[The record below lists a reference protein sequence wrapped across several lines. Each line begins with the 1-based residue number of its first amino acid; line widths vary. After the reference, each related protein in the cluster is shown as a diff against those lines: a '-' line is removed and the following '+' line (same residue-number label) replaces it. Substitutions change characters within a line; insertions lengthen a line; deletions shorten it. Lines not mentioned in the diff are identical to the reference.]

1 VTLRRLAP
9 LSINQE
15 FVMNTIK
22 NLFAY
27 NVDVPG
33 EPTYFE
39 VQGTV
44 TVAHSGIE
52 PVLVEPEFRHRGG
65 WEVLELNLLDKGGV
79 SLPALT
85 EKRVLFR
92 REGGTA
98 WKSLEIIEPEGSQ
111 QVEIGYREAID

>member
-1 VTLRRLAP
+1 
-9 LSINQE
+9 
-15 FVMNTIK
+15 MNTIK

-44 TVAHSGIE
+44 TVAHPGIE
-52 PVLVEPEFRHRGG
+52 PVLVEPTVRHRGG
-65 WEVLELNLLDKGGV
+65 WEVLQLQLVEKEGIHLQV
-79 SLPALT
+79 VT
-85 EKRVLFR
+85 EKNVFFK

-98 WKSLEIIEPEGSQ
+98 WKSLEVIEPAGSQ
-111 QVEIGYREAID
+111 RVEIGYRQAIE